1 MFGGSIPPVA
11 TMKKSDMQAL
21 REVLRHI
28 STSRQDI
35 QSEVLRLDDMLARLL
50 NPKNKEE
57 QNDRQQP

>member
-1 MFGGSIPPVA
+1 
-11 TMKKSDMQAL
+11 MKKADIQSL

-35 QSEVLRLDDMLARLL
+35 QSEVLRLDDMLGRLL
-50 NPKNKEE
+50 NPKIKEE

>member
-1 MFGGSIPPVA
+1 
-11 TMKKSDMQAL
+11 L